1 MVTLEFFSPI
11 MLWVGPIFRG
21 EKKRESFVP
30 FTTLLFLS
38 PGCKNLPLKQLSY
51 TQSFYLILQGANQL
65 AHHKIILKIIPQKK
79 VPPFGPPS

>member
-1 MVTLEFFSPI
+1 MVTLEFFPHNVVS
-11 MLWVGPIFRG
+11 WAHFFG
-21 EKKRESFVP
+21 EKKEFFVP

-51 TQSFYLILQGANQL
+51 TQSFYLFLEGAIEL
-65 AHHKIILKIIPQKK
+65 AHHKIILKIIPPKK